1 MIIALWRDI
10 GESQKPRNPP
20 LGQRSYATG
29 ECKWSKSLYQVYKCM
44 RKMVSEMVVRKLH
57 PLLTLDQ
64 SAPDVQLP
72 LAIPYYKTYQP

>member
-1 MIIALWRDI
+1 
-10 GESQKPRNPP
+10 
-20 LGQRSYATG
+20 
-29 ECKWSKSLYQVYKCM
+29 M